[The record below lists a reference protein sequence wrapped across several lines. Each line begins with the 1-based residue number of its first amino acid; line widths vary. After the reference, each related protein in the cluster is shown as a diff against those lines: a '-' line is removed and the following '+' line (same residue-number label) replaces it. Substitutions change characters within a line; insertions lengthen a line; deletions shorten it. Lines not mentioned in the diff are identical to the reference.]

1 MTHAVAGERGRQLR
15 RPQFDC
21 GGASSEI
28 TAIANKMR
36 QGRSNASASGNQL
49 SDAGSTQLVW
59 RGVVV
64 KTTLVEARMFSDTEA
79 IILASAILGVALL
92 ALM

>member
-1 MTHAVAGERGRQLR
+1 VNEAGNWGGLSLIAAGLHRRSPQLR
-15 RPQFDC
+15 TRC
-21 GGASSEI
+21 GKVDQ
-28 TAIANKMR
+28 TP
-36 QGRSNASASGNQL
+36 SASGNQL

-64 KTTLVEARMFSDTEA
+64 KTLVEARMFSDTEA

>member
-28 TAIANKMR
+28 TVIANKMR

-64 KTTLVEARMFSDTEA
+64 KTLVEARMFSDTEA

>member
-1 MTHAVAGERGRQLR
+1 LR
-15 RPQFDC
+15 RGFIGDHRNCEQD
-21 GGASSEI
+21 A
-28 TAIANKMR
+28 A
-36 QGRSNASASGNQL
+36 RSIKRICVGQPTN
-49 SDAGSTQLVW
+49 DAGSTQLVW

>member
-1 MTHAVAGERGRQLR
+1 LR
-15 RPQFDC
+15 RGFIGDHRNCEQD
-21 GGASSEI
+21 A
-28 TAIANKMR
+28 A
-36 QGRSNASASGNQL
+36 RSIKRICVGQPI

-64 KTTLVEARMFSDTEA
+64 KTLVEARMFSDTEA